1 MTESESSK
9 RVELLRES
17 LVFQLKLFAD
27 GVRDLVLVPI
37 SLVATGVGLLR
48 SADDPDKEFRR
59 VLELGRQS
67 EQWINLF
74 GHHDPLQEAGEAG
87 SIDLLLTR
95 AEKVVREQYKR
106 GDVSESATTAIEKA
120 LEKVHKTLRGSTG
133 GEGKKT

>member
-9 RVELLRES
+9 RVELVRES
-17 LVFQLKLFAD
+17 LVFQLKLLAD

-37 SLVATGVGLLR
+37 SLVATGIGLLR

-59 VLELGRQS
+59 VLNLGRQS

-74 GHHDPLQEAGEAG
+74 GHHDPLHGAGDLG

-95 AEKVVREQYKR
+95 AEEVVREQVKE
-106 GDVSESATTAIEKA
+106 GGVSENASTAIARA
-120 LEKVHKTLRGSTG
+120 LEKAHKTVRDATG
-133 GEGKKT
+133 KSGDR